1 MAVTAGTTHS
11 PAARAGTTHS
21 PARAGTVGAPPR
33 VASAPSGGGRRPRP
47 RRGGPRSR
55 RPRRAGRPRSPRLPL
70 RRAPRRAAT
79 ALHRRFWATLPARL
93 RLLRT
98 VTLLLTVALALLL
111 GLAGLAANGTWDTVA
126 GRDAPR
132 TTSAADLNLALNDM
146 DAQAANLLLAGGDG
160 GRGRLATPY
169 EKAVG
174 FYGDARR
181 AIGHDL
187 RTLA

>member
-1 MAVTAGTTHS
+1 MD
-11 PAARAGTTHS
+11 
-21 PARAGTVGAPPR
+21 PARGPEGGRGR
-33 VASAPSGGGRRPRP
+33 VAPGRR
-47 RRGGPRSR
+47 
-55 RPRRAGRPRSPRLPL
+55 L
-70 RRAPRRAAT
+70 RREAVAAWAALRR
-79 ALHRRFWATLPARL
+79 RYWVSLPARL
-93 RLLRT
+93 RLLRVAT
-98 VTLLLTVALALLL
+98 VSLAVALALLL
-111 GLAGLAANGTWDTVA
+111 ALAGLAATSTWDTVA

-132 TTSAADLNLALNDM
+132 TTSAADLDLALNDM

-187 RTLA
+187 RTLAVAAQGDAADEHTVESLTDDFAEY